1 MTTHNNATV
10 APPATT
16 AARRYSEQIHALV
29 DRQTREYLIGLAGI
43 LAAEGGYDRP
53 KEGEVIR
60 TLLDEAIG
68 KRYAKDTAAYEQVVR
83 IGRLELD
90 RRQLEAETRRA
101 ARESGDSAEG
111 GVPSRA

>member
-1 MTTHNNATV
+1 MTTQNTATV
-10 APPATT
+10 APPMTT

-43 LAAEGGYDRP
+43 LAEEGGYDRP

-68 KRYAKDTAAYEQVVR
+68 KRYIRDTAGYEHVVR
-83 IGRLELD
+83 VGRAELE
-90 RRQLEAETRRA
+90 RRA
-101 ARESGDSAEG
+101 AEAEARKASRETAETAEG
-111 GVPSRA
+111 GAPVRA

>member
-1 MTTHNNATV
+1 MTTQNSAAV
-10 APPATT
+10 AAPTTT

-60 TLLDEAIG
+60 TLLDEAIA
-68 KRYAKDTAAYEQVVR
+68 KRYARDTAGYEHVVR
-83 IGRLELD
+83 AGRLELE
-90 RRQLEAETRRA
+90 RRASEAE
-101 ARESGDSAEG
+101 ARKASRETTETAEG
-111 GVPSRA
+111 GAPVRA